1 MGGGEEGVRELYAVV
16 VKSMSEGKKT
26 MIGGG
31 EMKKGR
37 QRRKRTFEFNVPMD
51 QTDAVHPSNGFS

>member
-1 MGGGEEGVRELYAVV
+1 VGGGEEGVRELYAVV
-16 VKSMSEGKKT
+16 VNSMSEEKKND
-26 MIGGG
+26 GWS

-37 QRRKRTFEFNVPMD
+37 ERQERTLEFNVPMD